1 VGGLWSGEGGRSAW
15 ETLLEN
21 SKNIAVRNEDPILG
35 PKIEE

>member
-15 ETLLEN
+15 ETLEKC
-21 SKNIAVRNEDPILG
+21 KNIAVRNEDPILG